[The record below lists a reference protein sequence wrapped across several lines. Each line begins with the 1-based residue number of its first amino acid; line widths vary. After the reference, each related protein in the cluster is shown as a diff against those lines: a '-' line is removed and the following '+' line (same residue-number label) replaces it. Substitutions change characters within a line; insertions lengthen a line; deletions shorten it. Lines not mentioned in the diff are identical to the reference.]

1 MEQVIDLLFG
11 SWTGQL
17 TLLILLFML
26 GMMGYLAYVFLQKPD
41 QSRSGE

>member
-1 MEQVIDLLFG
+1 MEQVTQLLFG

-26 GMMGYLAYVFLQKPD
+26 SMMGYLVNLFIKK
-41 QSRSGE
+41 SRKDK